1 MDLRTE
7 HRDDSTRA
15 MQIVS
20 GLFPEKIFLK
30 RLSGFIFLLI
40 FISIRLTAQDMDVPM
55 NLQYSL
61 IGKILSFNRTLKSHS
76 DDKVIIGILYQSKYR
91 SSSNAKNEL
100 LAIAQADVGGKI
112 GSRAVQWIGVEL
124 QDENINVALE
134 TENIDVLYI
143 TPMRNVAIKDIAAV
157 TRAKHI
163 LSITGIPEYLE
174 DGLAVG
180 IGSKGEKPFLYV
192 NLVASKAEGADFNS
206 QFLKIVQIVQTVNQ

>member
-1 MDLRTE
+1 
-7 HRDDSTRA
+7 
-15 MQIVS
+15 
-20 GLFPEKIFLK
+20 
-30 RLSGFIFLLI
+30 
-40 FISIRLTAQDMDVPM
+40 M